1 MIKHEIKF
9 VVLKFILLDQT
20 LVHKKKKEHKN
31 TIELIGFNECIH
43 FVKRNKISVSEL
55 N

>member
-9 VVLKFILLDQT
+9 VVLKFTLLDQT

-31 TIELIGFNECIH
+31 TIEMNWLQRMYTFC
-43 FVKRNKISVSEL
+43 
-55 N
+55 